1 MIMPVKMLDDC
12 RLLFRSWSRSLKLES
27 LDLYES
33 GLGIFKNNLV
43 NPSILGKGGGG
54 GGWRLGGVREIACK
68 QLLKSPDSCLCNHS
82 RPGTQDPNSHSHL
95 LPTCEC

>member
-1 MIMPVKMLDDC
+1 MLDDC

-54 GGWRLGGVREIACK
+54 GGGLAVGGCSGDSLQAA
-68 QLLKSPDSCLCNHS
+68 LKV
-82 RPGTQDPNSHSHL
+82 T
-95 LPTCEC
+95 